1 MNTHFRVL
9 CDFDGTIALDDVTD
23 ALLAAFADPEWET
36 VEEAWK
42 AGRIGS
48 GECMRQQVS
57 LLRAGLDDVNAL
69 LDRLP
74 IDPTFPAFVRLCQGR
89 GIDVEVVSDGLDHAI
104 NRILVREGL
113 SLEVRANRL
122 VHSAAGGWALEFPHA
137 ADTCRVQ
144 AANCKCAAASGGRDT
159 LTVLVGDGRSDICL
173 AERVDFVFAKS
184 FGGMP
189 STLLEHCRTHSIPH
203 RAFESFA
210 EVAEG
215 LTELGAFRDAA

>member
-1 MNTHFRVL
+1 MNTNFRVL

-23 ALLAAFADPEWET
+23 ALLTAFADPEWET

-48 GECMRQQVS
+48 DECMRRQVA

-74 IDPTFPAFVRLCQGR
+74 IDPTFPGFVRLCQER
-89 GIDVEVVSDGLDHAI
+89 RIHVTVVSDGLDHAI
-104 NRILVREGL
+104 DRILKREDL

-122 VHSAAGGWALEFPHA
+122 VHSATGGWALECPHA

-144 AANCKCAAASGGRDT
+144 AANCKCAAASEARDS

-184 FGGMP
+184 IGGTP
-189 STLLEHCRTHSIPH
+189 STLLAHCRAHNLPH

-210 EVAEG
+210 EVADG
-215 LTELGAFRDAA
+215 LAELGAFRDAA